1 MCTPAL
7 MGSTPSWGM
16 LPWVPLPVTVTV
28 TVSQED
34 ISAPLREKKVP
45 AV

>member
-16 LPWVPLPVTVTV
+16 LPWVPLPVTV
-28 TVSQED
+28 SQED
-34 ISAPLREKKVP
+34 ISAPLREKKAP